1 MTEDSFNMLFGTV
14 FKYLKFLDVITEDYS
29 PEVGIAKFKK
39 YDFNKN
45 GSISF
50 DQFELMLKNDFH
62 LRLWMETL
70 GFAKEQPPEIKER
83 VENQ

>member
-50 DQFELMLKNDFH
+50 D
-62 LRLWMETL
+62 
-70 GFAKEQPPEIKER
+70 
-83 VENQ
+83 